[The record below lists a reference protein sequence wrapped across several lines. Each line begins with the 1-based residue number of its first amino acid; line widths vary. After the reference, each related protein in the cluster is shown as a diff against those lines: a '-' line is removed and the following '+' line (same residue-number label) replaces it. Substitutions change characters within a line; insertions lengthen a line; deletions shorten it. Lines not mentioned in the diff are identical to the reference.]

1 MAGGSRPKRAL
12 TASVTP
18 LGAAGTGGGTGV
30 ATAGAGAGGAGLIG
44 AAGNSEVGGPTL
56 LPGGFATG
64 GALGMSAGGRGGASP
79 EDCANA

>member
-1 MAGGSRPKRAL
+1 
-12 TASVTP
+12 VTP
-18 LGAAGTGGGTGV
+18 VGAAGAGGGTGV

-56 LPGGFATG
+56 VPGGFAA